1 MTWLDAVVAAVLI
14 SSIIISVIRGLV
26 REILSVLGWI
36 AAFIVANRFAENLAV
51 MLPAAVPG
59 VTLRLITAFAIL
71 FIGTLII
78 AALVS
83 AAIGMLLKASGLVLA
98 DRGLGGLFWTRKR
111 RADHPY
117 CCYPRWPD
125 DTAAPALL
133 ARIVFCAACRASGA
147 LPSNR
152 FCLTPGPSTCIT
164 DFARES
170 HLYVRYCW
178 RGREHPGEPAAV

>member
-36 AAFIVANRFAENLAV
+36 AAFVVANRFAENLAV

-59 VTLRLITAFAIL
+59 VTVRLITAFAIL

-98 DRGLGGLFWTRKR
+98 DRGLGGLFG
-111 RADHPY
+111 
-117 CCYPRWPD
+117 
-125 DTAAPALL
+125 L
-133 ARIVFCAACRASGA
+133 ARGVLIILTAVILAGLTT
-147 LPSNR
+147 LPR
-152 FCLTPGPSTCIT
+152 QPYW
-164 DFARES
+164 RES
-170 HLYVRYCW
+170 FSAPLAEQAVRSIKPLLPDAW
-178 RGREHPGEPAAV
+178 AEHVHY

>member
-36 AAFIVANRFAENLAV
+36 AAFVLANRFAENLAA

-59 VTLRLITAFAIL
+59 VTVRLITAFAIL

-78 AALVS
+78 AALIS

-98 DRGLGGLFWTRKR
+98 DRGLGGLFG
-111 RADHPY
+111 
-117 CCYPRWPD
+117 
-125 DTAAPALL
+125 L
-133 ARIVFCAACRASGA
+133 ARGVLIILTAVILAGLTA
-147 LPSNR
+147 LPR
-152 FCLTPGPSTCIT
+152 QPFW
-164 DFARES
+164 RES
-170 HLYVRYCW
+170 FTAPLAEQAVRSIKPLLPDAW
-178 RGREHPGEPAAV
+178 AEHVHY